1 LLTKLINTLFK
12 LLFHHD
18 HEVRLDVYQFFGDVE
33 EYWKSTGGVYKVLS
47 CLILSLGDHNSDCLK
62 CVIRQI
68 KSVGSKYISV
78 IAGPL
83 EELSKPSNEN
93 LLTQIGNL
101 DDLATAMAV
110 NKLDLRLILDLV
122 FQNEK
127 TDYFWD
133 YFLADVQENQLARPG
148 DYDYSRNYTHSPF
161 WIAILFTKFNIL
173 PPPNIQFRHDM
184 AARKKQ
190 DAPNAVARRKLTC
203 GYMFCLLP
211 TMGMSDSLFRTAAC
225 AAAVRCCLK
234 QTVVQNEMLR
244 GLLEI
249 VSQQMLGSKQIIY
262 QMYKSSYIRSSFEIF
277 GLIVR
282 LKIPGVAESILQEY
296 FDLSIDLL
304 QNSPLKMVKL
314 AILEF
319 LEILL
324 LVFPMGIN
332 ARLVEL
338 RDISREMMLE
348 EEQAIV
354 TNASKIF
361 CQAFRASSK
370 NQAVEFE
377 EYLKTEIE
385 DILKLGQG
393 DQWDTKVSKLSFDTA
408 QSSFL

>member
-1 LLTKLINTLFK
+1 
-12 LLFHHD
+12 
-18 HEVRLDVYQFFGDVE
+18 
-33 EYWKSTGGVYKVLS
+33 
-47 CLILSLGDHNSDCLK
+47 
-62 CVIRQI
+62 
-68 KSVGSKYISV
+68 
-78 IAGPL
+78 
-83 EELSKPSNEN
+83 
-93 LLTQIGNL
+93 
-101 DDLATAMAV
+101 
-110 NKLDLRLILDLV
+110 
-122 FQNEK
+122 
-127 TDYFWD
+127 
-133 YFLADVQENQLARPG
+133 
-148 DYDYSRNYTHSPF
+148 
-161 WIAILFTKFNIL
+161 
-173 PPPNIQFRHDM
+173 
-184 AARKKQ
+184 
-190 DAPNAVARRKLTC
+190 
-203 GYMFCLLP
+203 
-211 TMGMSDSLFRTAAC
+211 MGMSDSLFRTAAC

-304 QNSPLKMVKL
+304 QNSPLKIVKL

-354 TNASKIF
+354 TNASKIY
-361 CQAFRASSK
+361 CLAFRASSK

-393 DQWDTKVSKLSFDTA
+393 NQWDTKVSKLSFDTA